1 MISNQSDI
9 PPNSPSFSPPPS
21 PQSIKRSLLSLDAA
35 ELESWFTAQKQPKFR
50 IRQLQKWMFTPNI
63 TSFESMTN
71 LPQSLRQTLEKN
83 FVLRTMKIV
92 TVQGEESDPAEKF
105 LLELSDGN
113 RIETVILHNDQ
124 GQHTLC
130 ASTQVGCAMHCAFCA
145 SGLDGVVR
153 NLTSGEILEQFLF
166 AADRLAGRGERL
178 SHAVIM
184 GMGEPTANL
193 DALLAALSIVS
204 SEAGLGIGARKIT
217 ISTVGIPQGIARLA
231 ALEHPYHLAI
241 SLHAPN
247 DEIRTKIMPSNHN
260 IGIHAILEASD
271 AYFERTGRRVT
282 FEYILLAD
290 INDSVENAR
299 ELAGRLR
306 GRNALVNLI
315 PYNSVKELPFQTPS
329 LKQIQRFAQTLESQ
343 GIQIALRHRK
353 GDKIDAACGQ
363 LRRSENQKQSK

>member
-1 MISNQSDI
+1 MNLRNRRAVRGFRFLMERGKFPMQ
-9 PPNSPSFSPPPS
+9 
-21 PQSIKRSLLSLDAA
+21 SLLNLSLS
-35 ELESWFTAQKQPKFR
+35 ELETWFASQKQPKFR
-50 IRQLQKWMFTPNI
+50 IRQLQKWMYTPNI
-63 TSFESMTN
+63 TAFELMTN
-71 LPQSLRQTLEKN
+71 LPLSLRQSLSEN

-92 TVQGEESDPAEKF
+92 TVQGRESDPAEKF

-113 RIETVILHNDQ
+113 RIEAVILHNDQ

-153 NLTSGEILEQFLF
+153 NLTAGEILEQFLF
-166 AADRLAGRGERL
+166 AADRLSARGERL

-193 DALLAALSIVS
+193 DALLEALAAVS
-204 SEAGLGIGARKIT
+204 SEDGLGIGARKIT

-247 DEIRTKIMPSNHN
+247 DEIRSKIMSSNRN
-260 IGIHAILEASD
+260 IGMHAILEAAED
-271 AYFERTGRRVT
+271 YFERTGRRVT
-282 FEYILLAD
+282 FEYILLAGV
-290 INDSVENAR
+290 NDSLESAR

-315 PYNSVKELPFQTPS
+315 PYNPVQELPFETPS
-329 LKQIQRFAQTLESQ
+329 AKQVQRFAQTLESQ

-353 GDKIDAACGQ
+353 GEKIDAACGQ
-363 LRRSENQKQSK
+363 LRRSRKDA